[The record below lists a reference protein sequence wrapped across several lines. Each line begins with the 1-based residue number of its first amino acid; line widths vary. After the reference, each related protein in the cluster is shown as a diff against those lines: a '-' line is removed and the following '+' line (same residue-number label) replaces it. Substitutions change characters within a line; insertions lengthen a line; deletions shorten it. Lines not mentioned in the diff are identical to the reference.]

1 MDPRLEFAFQLLM
14 DTTQLSRHEVMDH
27 VFEGDMLD
35 EINQL
40 FLPHMKS
47 TLVWYYQEA
56 EESETLRPTEM
67 VKSLLQKRER
77 KAETFALSHSSVRS
91 SDSPFE
97 LYFLQM
103 QMKTSTSRP
112 GPNTSVTKVK
122 EQKEVKEPGKKK
134 LFLTD
139 GWQVPCTGICIYM
152 FRYKH
157 NTTCLMYTMQFA
169 FTLH

>member
-14 DTTQLSRHEVMDH
+14 DATQLSRHEVMDH

-56 EESETLRPTEM
+56 EESETLRSTEM
-67 VKSLLQKRER
+67 VKSLLSER
-77 KAETFALSHSSVRS
+77 AETFALPYSSAIHHV
-91 SDSPFE
+91 E
-97 LYFLQM
+97 LYCLQT
-103 QMKTSTSRP
+103 QVKTTTSRP
-112 GPNTSVTKVK
+112 GPNTSAPKVK

-152 FRYKH
+152 FRYIQH
-157 NTTCLMYTMQFA
+157 STTRVVCNAFA
-169 FTLH
+169 LTLH